1 MFINAL
7 SSLFPKLLSLE
18 VNGFTIDSRLVQN
31 GDIYLP
37 LKGDHMDGHNFI
49 PQAISNGASLIFSE
63 QSPIEA
69 LTEVIYV
76 DSTHDTLKELAMA
89 YGEQVK
95 CPIIGITGSNGKT
108 YTKELLN
115 HVLSTHKKTICTA
128 GNYNSTI
135 GLPLSMFTIEGDE
148 DYCILEMGASEQNEI
163 AELCRIAKPTM
174 GLITNISAAHTE
186 KFGSLEN
193 VAIAKSDLFTCLPN
207 NGTAFVNIDDSYIST
222 FSTSA
227 KKITYGFHSDA
238 DFNGEFENETL
249 KINDFEISLPY
260 PSEIMAKN
268 VLAIFSIANSVGIP
282 PYEIGDLVKTFQAPP
297 GRSAIIIHNGI
308 TIIDDT
314 YNANL
319 ESAKAGI
326 DTLSQ
331 YEGNRK
337 IAIIG
342 DMFELGELAQD
353 HHYELGEYISELNID
368 ILLAT
373 GDLTQITVN
382 AAHNVDATFFQSKD
396 ELINKLTEVT
406 NSGDIV
412 YVKGSRGMKMEIII
426 EKGLLN

>member
-1 MFINAL
+1 
-7 SSLFPKLLSLE
+7 
-18 VNGFTIDSRLVQN
+18 
-31 GDIYLP
+31 
-37 LKGDHMDGHNFI
+37 
-49 PQAISNGASLIFSE
+49 
-63 QSPIEA
+63 
-69 LTEVIYV
+69 
-76 DSTHDTLKELAMA
+76 
-89 YGEQVK
+89 
-95 CPIIGITGSNGKT
+95 
-108 YTKELLN
+108 
-115 HVLSTHKKTICTA
+115 
-128 GNYNSTI
+128 
-135 GLPLSMFTIEGDE
+135 
-148 DYCILEMGASEQNEI
+148 
-163 AELCRIAKPTM
+163 
-174 GLITNISAAHTE
+174 
-186 KFGSLEN
+186 
-193 VAIAKSDLFTCLPN
+193 
-207 NGTAFVNIDDSYIST
+207 
-222 FSTSA
+222 
-227 KKITYGFHSDA
+227 
-238 DFNGEFENETL
+238 
-249 KINDFEISLPY
+249 
-260 PSEIMAKN
+260 
-268 VLAIFSIANSVGIP
+268 
-282 PYEIGDLVKTFQAPP
+282 VKTFQAPP